1 MEATASNATLPE
13 AMDARPRLLF
23 VDDEEAILNT
33 MRIMFRRQYDVLLAS
48 NGQAALDLLRDNDVD
63 VIVSDQR
70 MPGMVGVEVLR
81 EARKI
86 RPRAMRILLTGYS
99 DFSAILGSIN
109 DGEIYRFVHK
119 PWSNADLQSMI
130 GQAIE
135 ASRKLSG
142 DQLRMLGDDADTET
156 MAHST
161 RTAILVLDNDTIAVD
176 ELNRM
181 LGADYEVHHAT
192 RIADGLDLLDR
203 HPIGVLI
210 VETMIGNESVT
221 TLLGLL
227 KQHHPQVVSI
237 VLTHRSD
244 ATVAIELIN
253 QGQIFRFLIKPT
265 REAMCKRSVQQAIA
279 RHESLKTNPAL
290 TQRYRVQESPAT
302 QAAPQGM
309 LDRIRQLRGLFGAPA
324 CGACEASR
332 RRIFWCRRCAGQR
345 RRRHSPIGTT
355 YRFLPALPPARDGRT
370 SQWRACPCARR

>member
-1 MEATASNATLPE
+1 MEATAAVSVSEPTA
-13 AMDARPRLLF
+13 ARPRLLF
-23 VDDEEAILNT
+23 VDDEESILTT
-33 MRIMFRRQYDVLLAS
+33 MRIMFRRQYDVLLAN
-48 NGQAALDLLRDNDVD
+48 NGEQALELLRQNDVD

-119 PWSNADLQSMI
+119 PWSNADLQDMI
-130 GQAIE
+130 GQAVE
-135 ASRKLSG
+135 AARKLSG
-142 DQLRMLGDDADTET
+142 DQVRLLSDSET
-156 MAHST
+156 PVAANT
-161 RTAILVLDNDTIAVD
+161 GGQPAILILDSDAIAVD
-176 ELNRM
+176 ELKRM
-181 LGADYEVHHAT
+181 LGADYHLHHAT
-192 RIADGLDLLDR
+192 SIAAGLDLLDK

-210 VETMIGNESVT
+210 VETMIGNESVA

-265 REAMCKRSVQQAIA
+265 REAMCKRSVQQAVQ
-279 RHESLKTNPAL
+279 RHESLKTNPVL
-290 TQRYRVQESPAT
+290 TQRFKVQEAPAA

-309 LDRIRQLRGLFGAPA
+309 LDRIKNLRGRLGN
-324 CGACEASR
+324 
-332 RRIFWCRRCAGQR
+332 W
-345 RRRHSPIGTT
+345 GT
-355 YRFLPALPPARDGRT
+355 
-370 SQWRACPCARR
+370 

>member
-1 MEATASNATLPE
+1 MEATASAVSVSEPTT
-13 AMDARPRLLF
+13 ARPRLLF
-23 VDDEEAILNT
+23 VDDEESILTT

-48 NGQAALDLLRDNDVD
+48 NGEQALELLRQNDVD
-63 VIVSDQR
+63 VIISDQR

-119 PWSNADLQSMI
+119 PWSNADLQDMV
-130 GQAIE
+130 GQAVE
-135 ASRKLSG
+135 AARKLSG
-142 DQLRMLGDDADTET
+142 DQVRLLSESET
-156 MAHST
+156 PAAANT
-161 RTAILVLDNDTIAVD
+161 GGGQPAILVLDSDMIAVD
-176 ELNRM
+176 ELKRM
-181 LGADYEVHHAT
+181 LGADYHLHHAT
-192 RIADGLDLLDR
+192 SIAAGLDLLDK

-210 VETMIGNESVT
+210 VETMIGGESVA

-265 REAMCKRSVQQAIA
+265 REAMCKRSVQQAVQ
-279 RHESLKTNPAL
+279 RHESLKINPVL
-290 TQRYRVQESPAT
+290 TQRFKVQEAPAA
-302 QAAPQGM
+302 QAASQGM
-309 LDRIRQLRGLFGAPA
+309 LDRIKNLRGRLGN
-324 CGACEASR
+324 
-332 RRIFWCRRCAGQR
+332 WV
-345 RRRHSPIGTT
+345 
-355 YRFLPALPPARDGRT
+355 
-370 SQWRACPCARR
+370 

>member
-1 MEATASNATLPE
+1 MEATTAVSASEPAT
-13 AMDARPRLLF
+13 ARPRLLF
-23 VDDEEAILNT
+23 VDDEESILTT

-48 NGQAALDLLRDNDVD
+48 NGVQALELLRQHDVD

-86 RPRAMRILLTGYS
+86 RPRSMRILLTGYS

-119 PWSNADLQSMI
+119 PWSNADLQGMI
-130 GQAIE
+130 GEAVE

-142 DQLRMLGDDADTET
+142 EQLRLLGDSESPTAANAGTGGQP
-156 MAHST
+156 
-161 RTAILVLDNDTIAVD
+161 AILILDNDTIAVD
-176 ELNRM
+176 ELKRM
-181 LGADYEVHHAT
+181 LGADYHLHHAT
-192 RIADGLDLLDR
+192 SIAAGLDLLDK

-265 REAMCKRSVQQAIA
+265 REAMCKRSVLQAVQ
-279 RHESLKTNPAL
+279 RHESLKTNPVL
-290 TQRYRVQESPAT
+290 TQRFKVQE
-302 QAAPQGM
+302 APVAQTASHGM
-309 LDRIRQLRGLFGAPA
+309 LDRIKNLRGRLGNW
-324 CGACEASR
+324 GS
-332 RRIFWCRRCAGQR
+332 
-345 RRRHSPIGTT
+345 SP
-355 YRFLPALPPARDGRT
+355 
-370 SQWRACPCARR
+370 

>member
-1 MEATASNATLPE
+1 MEATASNLSIPE
-13 AMDARPRLLF
+13 SMEARPRLLF

-33 MRIMFRRQYDVLLAS
+33 MRIMFRRQYDVLLAN

-142 DQLRMLGDDADTET
+142 DQLRLLGDDTATES
-156 MAHST
+156 ASNGS
-161 RTAILVLDNDTIAVD
+161 AKPAVLVLDNDMIAVD

-192 RIADGLDLLDR
+192 SIADGLDLLDQ

-279 RHESLKTNPAL
+279 RHESLKTNPVL
-290 TQRYRVQESPAT
+290 TQRFKVQEAPTT

-309 LDRIRQLRGLFGAPA
+309 LDRIRQLRGLFGVSA
-324 CGACEASR
+324 
-332 RRIFWCRRCAGQR
+332 
-345 RRRHSPIGTT
+345 
-355 YRFLPALPPARDGRT
+355 
-370 SQWRACPCARR
+370 

>member
-1 MEATASNATLPE
+1 MEAAAAVSNSEPE
-13 AMDARPRLLF
+13 GARARLLF
-23 VDDEEAILNT
+23 VDDEESILTT

-48 NGQAALDLLRDNDVD
+48 NGEQALELLRQNDVD

-70 MPGMVGVEVLR
+70 MPGMLGVEVLR

-119 PWSNADLQSMI
+119 PWSNADLQDMI
-130 GQAIE
+130 GQAVE
-135 ASRKLSG
+135 AARKISG
-142 DQLRMLGDDADTET
+142 DQLKLLADAE
-156 MAHST
+156 APAANAASS
-161 RTAILVLDNDTIAVD
+161 RPALLILDSDMIAVD
-176 ELNRM
+176 ELKRM
-181 LGADYEVHHAT
+181 LGADYDLYHAT
-192 RIADGLDLLDR
+192 TIADGLDLLDK

-210 VETMIGNESVT
+210 VETMIGSESVT

-265 REAMCKRSVQQAIA
+265 REAMCKRSVQQAVQ
-279 RHESLKTNPAL
+279 RHESLKTNPVL
-290 TQRYRVQESPAT
+290 TQRFKVQETPAV

-309 LDRIRQLRGLFGAPA
+309 LDRIKNLRGRLG
-324 CGACEASR
+324 G
-332 RRIFWCRRCAGQR
+332 WV
-345 RRRHSPIGTT
+345 
-355 YRFLPALPPARDGRT
+355 
-370 SQWRACPCARR
+370 

>member
-1 MEATASNATLPE
+1 MEATASAVSVSEPTT
-13 AMDARPRLLF
+13 ARPRLLF
-23 VDDEEAILNT
+23 VDDEESILTT

-48 NGQAALDLLRDNDVD
+48 NGEQALELLRQNDVD
-63 VIVSDQR
+63 VIISDQR

-119 PWSNADLQSMI
+119 PWSNADLQDMI
-130 GQAIE
+130 GQAVE
-135 ASRKLSG
+135 AARKLSG
-142 DQLRMLGDDADTET
+142 DQVRLLSESET
-156 MAHST
+156 PAEANTSGSQP
-161 RTAILVLDNDTIAVD
+161 AILILDNDMIAVD
-176 ELNRM
+176 ELKRM
-181 LGADYEVHHAT
+181 LGADYHLHHAT
-192 RIADGLDLLDR
+192 SIAAGLDLLDK
-203 HPIGVLI
+203 HSIGVLI
-210 VETMIGNESVT
+210 VETMIGGESVA

-265 REAMCKRSVQQAIA
+265 REAMCKRSVQHAVQ
-279 RHESLKTNPAL
+279 RHESFKTNPVL
-290 TQRYRVQESPAT
+290 TQRFKVQDAPAA

-309 LDRIRQLRGLFGAPA
+309 LDRIKNLRGRLGN
-324 CGACEASR
+324 
-332 RRIFWCRRCAGQR
+332 W
-345 RRRHSPIGTT
+345 GT
-355 YRFLPALPPARDGRT
+355 
-370 SQWRACPCARR
+370 